1 MGVAHRDG
9 HDGVGELHQRDG
21 DLGKDG
27 GLPHVHLHLSD
38 AGGAGEEPEGTQA
51 GVGVHL
57 EAGAAGEPLVV
68 HILAQA
74 ADAVAAH
81 LSPRAIGVVHLHGKV
96 PPPAGADADQA
107 IRPHTK
113 VAVGEPDRQPGGVG
127 GTAGEAV
134 EVDVVVSQP
143 LHFGEAHAITPF
155 RGAAGAPGLEDGYAP
170 AGGNMPQLSLRPGR
184 GSAGRSGPV

>member
-1 MGVAHRDG
+1 MSTSTC
-9 HDGVGELHQRDG
+9 
-21 DLGKDG
+21 
-27 GLPHVHLHLSD
+27 PMP
-38 AGGAGEEPEGTQA
+38 AGPGRSRRARRPESVSTWR
-51 GVGVHL
+51 
-57 EAGAAGEPLVV
+57 LVRRVSPFIV

-81 LSPRAIGVVHLHGKV
+81 LSPGAIGVVHLHGKV

-107 IRPHTK
+107 IRPPHQSGGRR
-113 VAVGEPDRQPGGVG
+113 AGPPDRRGR
-127 GTAGEAV
+127 GTVGEAV

-155 RGAAGAPGLEDGYAP
+155 GARRARRSGGWICAGRR
-170 AGGNMPQLSLRPGR
+170 NMPQLSLRPGR